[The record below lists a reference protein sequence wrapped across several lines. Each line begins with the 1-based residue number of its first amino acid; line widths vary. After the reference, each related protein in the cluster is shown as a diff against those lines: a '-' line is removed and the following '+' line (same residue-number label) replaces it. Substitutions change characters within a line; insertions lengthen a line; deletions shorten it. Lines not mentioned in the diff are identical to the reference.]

1 MTQKRAIFYID
12 GFNLYYAAL
21 RPKPH
26 LKWLN
31 LKALADGIVHEDT
44 TVVCVKYFTS
54 RVLGSASKS
63 KRQNVYF
70 IVLKT
75 VSQIKITFGNLVKRK
90 ESGNMSRAE
99 QTRLNLTEQSKRN
112 IKGQEVAINTF
123 EEKGTD
129 VNLASHLIYDAC
141 NDEFDIAYVITNDT
155 DFVEPIRMVKEDL
168 GKTVVIVAARRFR
181 YHEEDEQDV
190 EKKKPRIPV
199 PDITLKNA
207 ASDVYYIKNSL
218 FIASQFPDE
227 IQIENGDIISRPTNW
242 REIVK

>member
-90 ESGNMSRAE
+90 ESGNMSKAE

-112 IKGQEVAINTF
+112 IKGQEVAISTF

-141 NDEFDIAYVITNDT
+141 KDEFDIAYVITNDT
-155 DFVEPIRMVKEDL
+155 DFVEPIRMVKEVI
-168 GKTVVIVAARRFR
+168 GKPIVIVAPRALLVR
-181 YHEEDEQDV
+181 
-190 EKKKPRIPV
+190 EKKNKFESQL
-199 PDITLKNA
+199 PDSKLKKA
-207 ASDVYYIKNSL
+207 ASETYFINDSL
-218 FIASQFPDE
+218 LGDSQFPDE
-227 IQIENGDIISRPTNW
+227 IHKKNGKIIRKPQKW
-242 REIVK
+242 WEK

>member
-90 ESGNMSRAE
+90 RIGEHEQGRANQTEPDRTKQAEHQRARSGD
-99 QTRLNLTEQSKRN
+99 K
-112 IKGQEVAINTF
+112 
-123 EEKGTD
+123 
-129 VNLASHLIYDAC
+129 HL
-141 NDEFDIAYVITNDT
+141 
-155 DFVEPIRMVKEDL
+155 
-168 GKTVVIVAARRFR
+168 
-181 YHEEDEQDV
+181 
-190 EKKKPRIPV
+190 
-199 PDITLKNA
+199 
-207 ASDVYYIKNSL
+207 
-218 FIASQFPDE
+218 
-227 IQIENGDIISRPTNW
+227 
-242 REIVK
+242 